1 MDKTNLRIDNNFIII
16 DEDENYYLTDISDPD
31 KWSKEIDL
39 SKYSSNEV
47 TEELEK
53 LMEEYKITSNVN
65 FCGFD
70 IQKPQSGGGDLILKP
85 HFGGGG

>member
-70 IQKPQSGGGDLILKP
+70 SIKPQL
-85 HFGGGG
+85 GGGG

>member
-65 FCGFD
+65 FC
-70 IQKPQSGGGDLILKP
+70 
-85 HFGGGG
+85 